1 MVTKKVSYN
10 WFVRILPAVEEKI
23 RRVVRDVRAKD
34 PLIRVAGLKDVLENI
49 STAASLTS
57 TFQRSPTK
65 LLGRGLMEADRTQ
78 VEQRMQF
85 ARENYRMMCERLLKI
100 VYRSR

>member
-1 MVTKKVSYN
+1 
-10 WFVRILPAVEEKI
+10 
-23 RRVVRDVRAKD
+23 
-34 PLIRVAGLKDVLENI
+34 
-49 STAASLTS
+49 
-57 TFQRSPTK
+57 
-65 LLGRGLMEADRTQ
+65 MEADRTQ